1 MICHSCGEPDVTG
14 GTCRSCGTP
23 LGRSCPSCGF
33 ANVAESRFCGGCGR
47 GLEEAQAEDASG
59 ERRQITCLFIDLV
72 GSTELSQSLDP
83 EDLRDHLAAYQSA
96 CSDAVE
102 IHGGHIAQFLGDGI
116 VVYFGYPK
124 SHEDDAQRAVRCA
137 LDILDEIDQ
146 LNQDRSGPARIRVR
160 MGAHTGRVVVGP
172 VGAGDRFDRIALGDT
187 PNIAAR
193 LEGEAEAG
201 TVAVSEATWSLVG
214 GSFTG
219 RSLGRRLLRG
229 VKDPLE
235 VWVVE
240 GRGHSVDLTGRI
252 DTLSPLMGRQRELAS
267 LRSAV
272 EKPSA
277 SGSLRVVVLRGEAGI
292 GKSRL
297 LRQLV
302 ADLEDSDRL
311 ILATRSTPSLQ
322 NIPFAPIQSVLE
334 TMAVAQDSIDTIG
347 GIESLLGRYDL
358 RTDSNVAHLAALIGV
373 PVPDSISRDAITP
386 ARQRVLTM
394 ELLMELLA
402 RATAAAPTVV
412 VLEDFHWADAST
424 HEWLERLIDAAPPIA
439 LTVLIATR
447 PTLQSVWMN
456 DPLVDV
462 IDLDRFDPKASA
474 ELAETVAGGK
484 KLPREALRQIVQR
497 SEGVPLYIE
506 ELTRSALDSGFLIER
521 NTAWEVASDAHDTF
535 IPASVDSS
543 LTARIDSIGASRAT
557 AQLAAAIGREFDLK
571 LLKAVSP
578 RDENTV
584 ENDVKAMIAAGLA
597 DRSEHDGNQI
607 QFRHALLRDA
617 AYNTLLRASKRSYH
631 QRIARGLAASPD
643 KVAPVTLAYHQHRA
657 ADYAAAAPNWIEG
670 AHSDLASNSMFEAA
684 AHMSLAIDCLA
695 ALDATVEVKTLEL
708 ELQSQIWALRAATEG
723 WGSPAVEQACLRGLE
738 LAGELE
744 RYDLIYVPLWGLWT
758 VYFLRGQMDSALDT
772 ARQVHTI
779 AEASGVPM
787 LILTSEHALGY
798 THLFRGELTEALA
811 AAERGLALFDADQ
824 EREIAN
830 TFQLASSLALLAIRA
845 DVAYLFGSVAD
856 AERDWDALERL
867 ARELEHPPS
876 LAAGLAFLLHGG
888 ALRHSANDSVH
899 RLGPVIGELIDVT
912 EDEGSLLW
920 NANARC
926 FEAVLLASAPDS
938 RHLDDAWDTFAQT
951 GTGLTEVLTR
961 VLFAEYR
968 HRLGDAEGAS
978 NQLDLAEAAAR
989 DRGEGL
995 LSSETWRIRGRI
1007 AADAGRMSDA
1017 KAAFSESLAIA
1028 EAQGARMLCLRTLLD
1043 RAEAEQGSAR
1053 NATVR
1058 AIADLLD
1065 GIDGASEPEVVRAHE
1080 VIDLQTEHN
1089 ER

>member
-14 GTCRSCGTP
+14 STCRTCGAP

-33 ANVAESRFCGGCGR
+33 DNVAESRFCGGCGR

-59 ERRQITCLFIDLV
+59 ERRQITCLFVDLV

-83 EDLRDHLAAYQSA
+83 EDLRDHLAAYQTA

-102 IHGGHIAQFLGDGI
+102 VHGGHIAQFLGDGI
-116 VVYFGYPK
+116 VVYFGYPR

-137 LDILDEIDQ
+137 LDILEEIDQ
-146 LNQDRSGPARIRVR
+146 LNIDRTGAARIRIR

-193 LEGEAEAG
+193 LEGEAEVG
-201 TVAVSEATWSLVG
+201 TLAVSETTWALVE

-219 RSLGRRLLRG
+219 RSLGRRPLRG
-229 VKDPLE
+229 MKDPLE
-235 VWVVE
+235 VWIVE
-240 GRGHSVDLTGRI
+240 GRRNVVDLAGNI
-252 DTLSPLMGRQRELAS
+252 GTLSPLMARDRELAR
-267 LRSAV
+267 LRSAL
-272 EKPSA
+272 EATSA
-277 SGSLRVVVLRGEAGI
+277 SGQLRVVVLRGEAGI

-297 LRQLV
+297 VRQLI
-302 ADLEDSDRL
+302 ADVDDSERL
-311 ILATRSTPSLQ
+311 VLVTRSTPSLQ
-322 NIPFAPIQSVLE
+322 NIPFAPIRSVLE
-334 TMAVAQDSIDTIG
+334 AQLAAQNSTDPIG
-347 GIESLLGRYDL
+347 AIESLLGRYDL
-358 RTDSNVAHLAALIGV
+358 RTDSNVAHLADLVGV
-373 PVPDSISRDAITP
+373 SVPDSISRAAITP
-386 ARQRVLTM
+386 ARHRVLTM
-394 ELLMELLA
+394 ALLVELLA
-402 RATAAAPTVV
+402 KAAEATPTVV

-424 HEWLERLIDAAPPIA
+424 HEWLERLITAGPSIA
-439 LTVLIATR
+439 LTVFIATR
-447 PTLQSVWMN
+447 PTLDSVWLN

-462 IDLDRFDPKASA
+462 IDLERFDAAASA

-484 KLPREALRQIVQR
+484 KLPREALKQIIQR
-497 SEGVPLYIE
+497 SEGVPLYVE
-506 ELTRSALDSGFLIER
+506 ELTRSVLESGFLVER
-521 NTAWEVASDAHDTF
+521 HAAWEVATVAHDTF

-557 AQLAAAIGREFDLK
+557 AQLAAAIGREFDLE

-597 DRSEHDGNQI
+597 DRSEGDGKQI

-631 QRIARGLAASPD
+631 QRIAEGLAAFPGE
-643 KVAPVTLAYHQHRA
+643 VAPVTLAYHQHRA
-657 ADYAAAAPNWIEG
+657 ADYAAAAPNWIQG

-684 AHMSLAIDCLA
+684 AHLSLAIECLTE
-695 ALDATVEVKTLEL
+695 LDATVEVKTLEL
-708 ELQSQIWALRAATEG
+708 ELQSQIWALHAATEG
-723 WGSPAVEQACLRGLE
+723 WGSAAVEEACLRGLE

-787 LILTSEHALGY
+787 IMLTGEHALGY

-830 TFQLASSLALLAIRA
+830 MFQLASSLALLAIRA
-845 DVAYLFGSVAD
+845 DVSYLFGSIAD

-876 LAAGLAFLLHGG
+876 LAAGLAFLLHAG

-899 RLGPVIGELIDVT
+899 RLRPVISELIDVT
-912 EDEGSLLW
+912 EGEGSLLW

-926 FEAVLLASAPDS
+926 FEVVLLAHEPDS
-938 RHLDDAWDTFAQT
+938 LHLEDAWDAFART

-968 HRLGDAEGAS
+968 HRLGDVDGAS
-978 NQLDLAEAAAR
+978 IELDLAEAAAR
-989 DRGEGL
+989 DRGEWL
-995 LSSETWRIRGRI
+995 LSSEIWRIRGRI
-1007 AADAGRMSDA
+1007 AADAGRMRDA
-1017 KAAFSESLAIA
+1017 EAAFSESLTIA
-1028 EAQGARMLCLRTLLD
+1028 EAQGARMLSLRTLLD
-1043 RAEAEQGSAR
+1043 RAESEPASAR

-1065 GIDGASEPEVVRAHE
+1065 SIDGADEPEVIRARRI
-1080 VIDLQTEHN
+1080 IDLQTEHN